1 MARIDSF
8 LRLVVEQRASDL
20 HLHSGMSPTIRFNGE
35 LVRLPFRALSAE
47 ETRRFL
53 SEILDEVQLA
63 SLEHQLD
70 LDFLYLLDGVARFR
84 ANAFYQ
90 NNGLGAVFRVVR
102 SSPPT
107 FEELLLPPV
116 LRRVCRLNN
125 GLVLVTG
132 PTGAGKST
140 TAAALVHEINRTS
153 SRHIITVED
162 PIEYVHAP
170 LSSILSQRQ
179 VEKHTES
186 FAAAL
191 RAALRE
197 APDVLLVG
205 ELRDHETV
213 SLALSAAETGVLVIG
228 TLHTNSASRTVD
240 RLIDIMPADH
250 REQVRSVVASLLRCV
265 VAQHLCRR
273 ANGEGMV
280 AMMEVL
286 IQSWA
291 TITMI
296 REGKQYQLDSYLQLA
311 SNQATGSLSLDD
323 CIASHI
329 RNGYVT
335 LGDGLK
341 VASNPGKVR
350 ELVGTATD
358 D

>member
-35 LVRLPFRALSAE
+35 LLPLPFRALSAA
-47 ETRRFL
+47 ETKRL
-53 SEILDEVQLA
+53 LGEILDEVQLA

-84 ANAFYQ
+84 ANAFHQ

-102 SSPPT
+102 PEPPT
-107 FEELLLPPV
+107 FDELLLPPV
-116 LRRVCRLNN
+116 LRRVTQLNN

-132 PTGAGKST
+132 PTGAGKT
-140 TAAALVHEINRTS
+140 TTVAALVNEINRNAR
-153 SRHIITVED
+153 RHIVTVED
-162 PIEYVHAP
+162 PIEYIHKP
-170 LSSILSQRQ
+170 LASVISQRQ

-186 FAAAL
+186 FASAL
-191 RAALRE
+191 RSALRE
-197 APDVLLVG
+197 APDVLVVG
-205 ELRDHETV
+205 ELRDQETV
-213 SLALSAAETGVLVIG
+213 SLALSAAETGILVIG
-228 TLHTNSASRTVD
+228 TLHTNSASKTVD
-240 RLIDIMPADH
+240 RLIDIMPVDS

-273 ANGEGMV
+273 ASGEGMV
-280 AMMEVL
+280 AVMEVL

-296 REGKQYQLDSYLQLA
+296 REAKTHQLDSYLQLA
-311 SNQATGSLSLDD
+311 ANQATGSLSLDD
-323 CIASHI
+323 CIASHV
-329 RNGYVT
+329 RNGYVS
-335 LGDGLK
+335 LDDGLK
-341 VASNPGKVR
+341 VASNPHRVR

-358 D
+358 E